1 MRIKAVSVYIDF
13 KTDESYTPSKIAI
26 KVANSYFETQEVKN
40 IAFSD
45 PSGWYTFYLDQWNSN
60 E

>member
-45 PSGWYTFYLDQWNSN
+45 PSGWYTFYLDQ
-60 E
+60 